1 LPHVQERCGERIC
14 KLRRSLSRMKIP
26 LSYIEEGLELE
37 IIGDS
42 EQSLNE
48 ITEQEAMQYGEATFQ
63 LKEGCAYEYK
73 FSDQN
78 FRFNPENPIV
88 SVSKFDLHKGRLSP
102 NIFVGTTSLEIID
115 QEATRKGNLN
125 LEIQSVKSEY
135 RQDYRYM
142 LECITEKCTELVMQI
157 ESPVS
162 QNFETNFDVDSETLY
177 QRFSFVKSVIDAVEF
192 EEALQKIISSPATK
206 WVTET
211 EEKDIRNIR
220 RFGRRG
226 IQQIVSKN
234 NRIELPPSHPLRTN
248 IGLHSIPGRIES
260 ERKTESTDTPENR
273 FIKHAL
279 EVFLFFCE
287 NCSEKFEKYS
297 RSRLEAEILSAKLS
311 NVLHQSFF
319 RDITRPD
326 SLQLNSPVLQRKSGY
341 REVLNAWL
349 KFDLAAKLIWHGGDN
364 VYKAGKKNVAALYEY
379 WLFFTLLDLL
389 KEVFHIEP
397 KEIHELI
404 EFDKEKI
411 SLNLKQG
418 KNIALKGAF
427 ESNSR
432 KLHVQFSYNRSFGG
446 GKIYPHPGS
455 YTTTLRP
462 DYTLSIWPF
471 EIDDPK
477 EAEKKELITHIHF
490 DAKYKVNNFYDLIR
504 RSKSDELSDRE
515 NEELIE
521 EEKEEEKGT
530 FKNQDLLKMHAYKDA
545 IRRTGG
551 AYVLYPGEGKDEP
564 FRGFHELIPG
574 LGAFV
579 IKPTKESSGIE
590 ELRKFILKVVNH
602 FLDRA
607 SQRENISSKVYQ
619 VHKNKKKD
627 LKEDNRPNILNE
639 PMPEMIDGVKLIPDE
654 TFVLVGYYRTP
665 QQLDWVLNK
674 VGKYNFRAG
683 LGSGSLPLG
692 HKELGAKF
700 LVLHGPDET
709 KTGKIYRLK
718 ETGPKIYSK
727 QDLIDKGYPSTP
739 TEEAYIMFEIEK
751 EISEEFAFVEFDL
764 TKLKDFKN
772 YWNSSKPITV
782 SLSELMRVVN
792 HKPKE

>member
-1 LPHVQERCGERIC
+1 
-14 KLRRSLSRMKIP
+14 MKIP

-37 IIGDS
+37 IKGDS
-42 EQSLNE
+42 AQSLKE
-48 ITEQEAMQYGEATFQ
+48 ITELEAMQYGEAVYQ
-63 LKEGCAYEYK
+63 LVEGCSYEYK
-73 FSDQN
+73 FSDPN
-78 FRFNPENPIV
+78 FRFNPRCENPIV
-88 SVSKFDLHKGRLSP
+88 SVSKFDLHKGRFNP
-102 NIFVGTTSLEIID
+102 NIFVGTTSLEVID
-115 QEATRKGNLN
+115 QEANWKGNLN
-125 LEIQSVKSEY
+125 LEIQSIKSEY
-135 RQDYRYM
+135 RLDYRYM
-142 LECITEKCTELVMQI
+142 LECITEKCTDLIMQI

-162 QNFETNFDVDSETLY
+162 QNFETNFDIDSETLY
-177 QRFSFVKSVIDAVEF
+177 QRFSFVKSVIDSVEF
-192 EEALQKIISSPATK
+192 EEAIQKIISSPATK

-211 EEKDIRNIR
+211 EGKDIRNIR
-220 RFGRRG
+220 RFGKRG

-234 NRIELPPSHPLRTN
+234 NRIELPASHPLRIN
-248 IGLHSIPGRIES
+248 CGLDSIPGRIES

-297 RSRLEAEILSAKLS
+297 RAKFEAEILTAKLS

-319 RDITRPD
+319 KDISRPD

-349 KFDLAAKLIWHGGDN
+349 KFDLAAKLIWQGGDN
-364 VYKAGKKNVAALYEY
+364 VYKAGKKNIASLYEY

-397 KEIHELI
+397 KGIHELI
-404 EFDKEKI
+404 EFDKGKI

-418 KNIALKGAF
+418 KNIALKGVF
-427 ESNSR
+427 ESDSR
-432 KLHVQFSYNRSFGG
+432 RLNIQFSYNRSFGG

-471 EIDDPK
+471 EIKDDK

-490 DAKYKVNNFYDLIR
+490 DAKYKINNFYELIS
-504 RSKSDELSDRE
+504 RSKGEELSDSE
-515 NEELIE
+515 NEDLIKDE
-521 EEKEEEKGT
+521 EREEEKGT

-551 AYVLYPGEGKDEP
+551 AYVLYPGKGKDDP

-579 IKPTKESSGIE
+579 LKPNKESSGKE
-590 ELRKFILKVVNH
+590 ELRKFILKVVDH

-654 TFVLVGYYRTP
+654 TFVLVGYSSSKERSEWYEEKK
-665 QQLDWVLNK
+665 L
-674 VGKYNFRAG
+674 YNLRMDVDE
-683 LGSGSLPLG
+683 GSLVLDPQTVS
-692 HKELGAKF
+692 AKY
-700 LVLHGPDET
+700 LLLRESGVQT
-709 KTGKIYRLK
+709 ASKMYSIVSK
-718 ETGPKIYSK
+718 GPKVYSK
-727 QDLIDKGYPSTP
+727 
-739 TEEAYIMFEIEK
+739 
-751 EISEEFAFVEFDL
+751 
-764 TKLKDFKN
+764 TKLEEMKYPFSSNPKDFYLIIDIEEVSPSDFKN
-772 YWNSSKPITV
+772 AWWKYKELDKYKETIAKHPNKHKGPGIPFTV
-782 SLSELMRVVN
+782 TLTELMKVV
-792 HKPKE
+792 KK